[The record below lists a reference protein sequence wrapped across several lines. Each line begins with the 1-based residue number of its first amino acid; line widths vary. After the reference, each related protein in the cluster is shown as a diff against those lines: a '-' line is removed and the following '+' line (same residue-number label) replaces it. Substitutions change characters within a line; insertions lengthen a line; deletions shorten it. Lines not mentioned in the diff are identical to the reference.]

1 MEESNYVFKAEEILI
16 QVLGPELEQVISLI
30 ISDPGSAGSSFIEM
44 PTSDDVDLT
53 VSDLM
58 SLVARTSNN
67 YGRIARFAGIARA
80 HFKLAEGRYKRK
92 FKTALG
98 GSAKNAQ
105 EREAN
110 AIAAAE
116 KEFIEM
122 STLEAVIELAE
133 AQETAARIASE
144 SARKLLDKVQTIQ
157 IAASREEKGFH
168 RESDYTYG

>member
-1 MEESNYVFKAEEILI
+1 MDNNSINQAEQMLVDI
-16 QVLGPELEQVISLI
+16 LGPELNQIISLI

-44 PTSDDVDLT
+44 PTADDIDLT

-58 SLVARTSNN
+58 SLVAKTSNN
-67 YGRIARFAGIARA
+67 YGRIARFSGIARA
-80 HFKLAEGRYKRK
+80 HYKLAEGRYKRK
-92 FKTALG
+92 YKSALG
-98 GSAKNAQ
+98 GAAKNAQ

-133 AQETAARIASE
+133 AQENAARIASE
-144 SARKLLDKVQTIQ
+144 SARKLLDKVQAVQ
-157 IAASREEKGFH
+157 IAASREEKGWH
-168 RESDYTYG
+168 REGDYTYG

>member
-1 MEESNYVFKAEEILI
+1 MEHKNPILRAEEILI
-16 QVLGPELEQVISLI
+16 DILGPELDQIISLI
-30 ISDPGSAGSSFIEM
+30 TSDPGSAGSSFIEM
-44 PTSDDVDLT
+44 PTSNDVDLT
-53 VSDLM
+53 VEDLM

-80 HFKLAEGRYKRK
+80 HYKLAEGRYKRK
-92 FKTALG
+92 YKTALG

-122 STLEAVIELAE
+122 SILEAVIELAE
-133 AQETAARIASE
+133 AQEVAARIASE
-144 SARKLLDKVQTIQ
+144 SSRKLLDKVQAIQ
-157 IAASREEKGFH
+157 IASSREEKGWH
-168 RESDYTYG
+168 KESDYTYG